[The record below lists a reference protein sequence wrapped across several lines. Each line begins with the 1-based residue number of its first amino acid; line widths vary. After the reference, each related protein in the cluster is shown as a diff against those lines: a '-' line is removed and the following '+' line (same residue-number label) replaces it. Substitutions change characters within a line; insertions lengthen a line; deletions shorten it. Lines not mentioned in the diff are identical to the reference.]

1 MIEYKHVSRNG
12 VGMYA
17 IYRKIFL
24 QNMRYFK
31 IFLYLRARKHLT
43 INLRQYNNMKVTL
56 LKKSGKKEVINRVE
70 FPAMIAAIRDGV
82 VVKSVKM
89 TREVYNLMEKHRQP
103 DGQIATNWEGGIV
116 LPRVCFAAEY
126 INRKGEQQMMAYNG
140 LVVLEVNDLKTYES
154 AVEIRELAKKLPETM
169 ACFLGGSGRSV
180 KIICR
185 GEMFEKA
192 EVGRLKADVGGKK
205 DDGRGKKAE
214 VGGLKANDGL
224 LPKGEAEI
232 RQFHL
237 NLYNTA
243 RRAYQNQF
251 GFDIEFLEPRL
262 DRTIYMSADP
272 ETFFNPDARP
282 FYADTENHDIPKPVE
297 ISREEEHLMPGRT
310 VTRTYHLNWTFIVET
325 VMGHYFELP
334 DEDREAELLMQIATK
349 CLDQGIPKAHAQ
361 GLTLLHPV
369 FSRDKLLVEKIFQIV
384 YSVAE
389 QEEYRKKRKIHYLK
403 SVPEDTIQAMKT
415 EIFLNSNYE
424 MRKNLLTGVAEY
436 REKFSDDQRFKPL
449 TEEVRN
455 DMTLRATELGMKSW
469 DRDVNRFIDSTRIE
483 QYDPINTWLDEL
495 PKWDGHDY
503 IADLAKRVPTDQPQ
517 GEKYLRFWLV
527 GMVAQWR
534 ESDKQLTGNA
544 LTPLLIGRQGCGKTR
559 FCKILLPEELRD
571 YYNDKLNF
579 KNEFDLNIALTSF
592 ALINIDEF
600 DKTSNSQQIVLK
612 YLLSSSDV
620 KFRPPYGKT
629 IKFYR
634 RYTSFIGTTNQ
645 MKPLVDPTGSRR
657 FVCVKVNGNI
667 DFSDT
672 IDHSQLFAQALHLF
686 NKGERFWLNDD
697 EIKMLIKENEPFQK
711 LNDLVEMIGE
721 TFRSPKESEQGKW
734 WSLGEISA
742 LLAQKYANFDTETPF
757 QKIGNVLNDIQFN
770 FESKRTKK
778 HMEYLMV
785 EK

>member
-1 MIEYKHVSRNG
+1 MN
-12 VGMYA
+12 
-17 IYRKIFL
+17 
-24 QNMRYFK
+24 
-31 IFLYLRARKHLT
+31 
-43 INLRQYNNMKVTL
+43 VTL
-56 LKKSGKKEVINRVE
+56 LKKSGTKEVINRVE
-70 FPAMIAAIRDGV
+70 LAKLAAAIQEGMIKKTVTR
-82 VVKSVKM
+82 
-89 TREVYNLMEKHRQP
+89 TREVYHLMNPHRLA
-103 DGQIATNWEGGIV
+103 DGQISTQWEGGIR
-116 LPRVCFAAEY
+116 LPRICFAADY
-126 INRKGEQQMMAYNG
+126 MNRKGQWQMMTYNG
-140 LVVLEVNDLKTYES
+140 LVVLEVNDLPTYEK
-154 AVEIRELAKKLPETM
+154 AVEIREAAKKLPETM
-169 ACFLGGSGRSV
+169 LCFLGGSGRSV
-180 KIICR
+180 KIVCR
-185 GEMFEKA
+185 GELF
-192 EVGRLKADVGGKK
+192 G
-205 DDGRGKKAE
+205 
-214 VGGLKANDGL
+214 GGLPTEQKD
-224 LPKGEAEI
+224 I

-237 NLYNTA
+237 NIYNTA

-251 GFDIEFLEPRL
+251 GFDIQFLEPRL
-262 DRTIYMSADP
+262 DRTVYMSADP
-272 ETFFNPDARP
+272 EAVYRAEARS
-282 FYADTENHDIPKPVE
+282 FYADTDSHDQPQPVV
-297 ISREEEHLMPGRT
+297 ISREEDHLMPGRT

-325 VMGHYFELP
+325 VMGHYFDLP
-334 DEDREAELLMQIATK
+334 DENKEATLLMQIASM

-369 FSRDKLLVEKIFQIV
+369 LNRDRLLVEKIFQTV

-389 QEEYRKKRKIHYLK
+389 QKDYREKHKIKPMK

-415 EIFLNSNYE
+415 EIFLNSNFD

-455 DMTLRATELGMKSW
+455 DMTLRATELGLKAW
-469 DRDVNRFIDSTRIE
+469 DRNVNRFIDSTRIE
-483 QYDPINTWLDEL
+483 QYDPVNTWLDKL

-503 IADLAKRVPTDQPQ
+503 IADLAARVPTSQPHW
-517 GEKYLRFWLV
+517 EKYLKFWMI

-559 FCKILLPEELRD
+559 FCKIILPPELRD

-600 DKTSNSQQIVLK
+600 DKTTNSQQIVLK

-645 MKPLVDPTGSRR
+645 LKPLVDPTGSRR
-657 FVCVKVNGNI
+657 FVCVGVNGNI
-667 DFSDT
+667 NFEDNLY
-672 IDHSQLFAQALHLF
+672 HEQLFAQALHLF
-686 NKGERFWLNDD
+686 NNHERFWLNDD
-697 EIKMLIKENEPFQK
+697 EIQTLIQENEPFQK

-721 TFRSPKESEQGKW
+721 TFRRPKETEQAKW
-734 WSLGEISA
+734 WSLGEISQ
-742 LLAQKYANFDTETPF
+742 LLAARYQSFDPDTPF
-757 QKIGNVLNDIQFN
+757 QKIGNALNDVQFN
-770 FESKRTKK
+770 FKSKRKTN
-778 HMEYLMV
+778 HMEYWLI

>member
-1 MIEYKHVSRNG
+1 
-12 VGMYA
+12 
-17 IYRKIFL
+17 
-24 QNMRYFK
+24 
-31 IFLYLRARKHLT
+31 
-43 INLRQYNNMKVTL
+43 
-56 LKKSGKKEVINRVE
+56 
-70 FPAMIAAIRDGV
+70 
-82 VVKSVKM
+82 
-89 TREVYNLMEKHRQP
+89 
-103 DGQIATNWEGGIV
+103 
-116 LPRVCFAAEY
+116 
-126 INRKGEQQMMAYNG
+126 MMAYNG
-140 LVVLEVNDLKTYES
+140 LVVLEVNDLQTYEK

-169 ACFLGGSGRSV
+169 LCFLGGSGRSV
-180 KIICR
+180 KIVCR
-185 GEMFEKA
+185 GELYHDKVVNEKGN
-192 EVGRLKADVGGKK
+192 EKSLPMDEAD
-205 DDGRGKKAE
+205 
-214 VGGLKANDGL
+214 
-224 LPKGEAEI
+224 I

-251 GFDIEFLEPRL
+251 GFDIEFLEPRI
-262 DRTIYMSADP
+262 DRTVYMSADP
-272 ETFFNPDARP
+272 EAVFNADARP
-282 FYADTENHDIPKPVE
+282 FYADTEQHEMLQPVV
-297 ISREEEHLMPGRT
+297 ISREEDHLMPGRT

-334 DEDREAELLMQIATK
+334 DEDREVTLLMQIASM

-361 GLTLLHPV
+361 GLTMLHPV
-369 FSRDKLLVEKIFQIV
+369 LNRDKLLVEKIFQTV

-389 QEEYRKKRKIHYLK
+389 QEEYRKKHKIRPLK
-403 SVPEDTIQAMKT
+403 SVPDDTIQAMKT

-424 MRKNLLTGVAEY
+424 LRKNLLTGVAEY

-455 DMTLRATELGMKSW
+455 DMTLRATELGLKSW

-483 QYDPINTWLDEL
+483 QYDPVNTWLDKL
-495 PKWDGHDY
+495 PKWNGHDY
-503 IADLAKRVPTDQPQ
+503 IADLAKRVPTEQPHW
-517 GEKYLRFWLV
+517 EKYLRMWLV

-559 FCKILLPEELRD
+559 FCKIILPPELRD

-629 IKFYR
+629 IKLYR

-645 MKPLVDPTGSRR
+645 LKPLVDPTGSRR
-657 FVCVKVNGNI
+657 FVCVGVTGNI
-667 DFSDT
+667 NFEDNLE
-672 IDHSQLFAQALHLF
+672 HYQLFAQALHLF
-686 NKGERFWLNDD
+686 NNGERHWLEDD
-697 EIKMLIKENEPFQK
+697 EIQTLIEENEPFQK

-721 TFRSPKESEQGKW
+721 TFRRPKETEQGKW
-734 WSLGEISA
+734 WSLGDIST
-742 LLAQKYANFDTETPF
+742 LLAQRYANFDPETSF
-757 QKIGNVLNDIQFN
+757 RKIGNALNDVQFN
-770 FESKRTKK
+770 FKSKRTMK
-778 HMEYLMV
+778 HMEYWLI